1 MNFMNMKKNTR
12 AVNTHALK
20 KITRSTVPAIGIGLA
35 AALILAGC
43 SSRESAAKMTSYT
56 SANSGAGASLF
67 TVPQNQMSHIQ
78 IVTIS
83 TAPLKRTLRLS
94 GQVAY
99 NGFKTTPVIT
109 AVGGPVTRVL
119 AYPGQHVRVGQP
131 MLEISSPDYSQLR
144 ANYLKARDSYNL
156 ADKNFKRSKDLYA
169 HHAVAEADLLQAE
182 SIRNQAQADMT
193 AAEQGLH
200 ILGITNPDSL
210 ATAPAS
216 AQIPLLAP
224 ISGEV
229 VDRECSPGQL
239 IQAGATQCFTI
250 SDMSTVWVLVN
261 VYQNQ
266 LSYIHSGDAVSV
278 KTDAYPTV
286 FHGKISYLAPA
297 VDPNTR
303 TLQARIVTENPGD
316 RLKNQM
322 YVTASVIAGTI
333 PKAITVPVASV
344 LRNAEN
350 QPFVYVQ
357 TGAAQFS
364 RRMVEIGETAN
375 GRVEILSGL
384 SPGDKVVADG
394 SLFLQFQNSLQ
405 G

>member
-1 MNFMNMKKNTR
+1 MNPLHTY
-12 AVNTHALK
+12 ALTK
-20 KITRSTVPAIGIGLA
+20 FTRSIAAVLGMSLA
-35 AALILAGC
+35 AAMVLAGC
-43 SSRESAAKMTSYT
+43 ASSGRQAEKMTSYT
-56 SANSGAGASLF
+56 SANSGAEATLF
-67 TVPQNQMSHIQ
+67 TVPQEQLSHIQ

-83 TAPLKRTLRLS
+83 PASLTRTLRLS

-109 AVGGPVTRVL
+109 AVGGPVSQVL
-119 AYPGQHVRVGQP
+119 VFPGQHVRAGQP
-131 MLEISSPDYSQLR
+131 MLEVSSPDYSQLR
-144 ANYLKARDSYNL
+144 ASYLKARDSYNL
-156 ADKNFKRSKDLYA
+156 ADKNYQRAQDLFA
-169 HHAVAEADLLQAE
+169 HHAIAEADVLQAE
-182 SIRNQAQADMT
+182 STRTQAQADMN

-200 ILGITNPDSL
+200 ILGITNLDSL
-210 ATAPAS
+210 ASAPPT
-216 AQIPLLAP
+216 AQIPVRAP

-229 VDRECSPGQL
+229 VDRLCSPGQL

-266 LSYIHSGDAVSV
+266 LSYIHNGDTVSV
-278 KTDAYPTV
+278 QTDAYPTI

-303 TLQARIVTENPGD
+303 TLQARIVTENPGEK
-316 RLKNQM
+316 LKNQM
-322 YVTASVIAGTI
+322 YVTAIVVAGTI

-344 LRNAEN
+344 LRNTEN

-357 TGAAQFS
+357 TGATQFS
-364 RRMVEIGETAN
+364 RRMVDIGETQE
-375 GRVEILSGL
+375 GRIQILSGL
-384 SPGDKVVADG
+384 SAGEKVVADG

-405 G
+405 R

>member
-1 MNFMNMKKNTR
+1 MNPMHTY
-12 AVNTHALK
+12 ALAK
-20 KITRSTVPAIGIGLA
+20 FTRSIGSALGVSLA
-35 AALILAGC
+35 AAMVLAGC
-43 SSRESAAKMTSYT
+43 ASSGRQAEKMTSYT
-56 SANSGAGASLF
+56 SANAGAEAALF
-67 TVPQNQMSHIQ
+67 TVPQEQLSHIQ
-78 IVTIS
+78 IVTVS
-83 TAPLKRTLRLS
+83 AAPLTRTLRLS

-109 AVGGPVTRVL
+109 AVGGPVSQVL
-119 AYPGQHVRVGQP
+119 VFPGQHVRAGQP
-131 MLEISSPDYSQLR
+131 MLEVSSPDYSQLR
-144 ANYLKARDSYNL
+144 ASYLKARDSYNL
-156 ADKNFKRSKDLYA
+156 ADKNYKRAQDLYA
-169 HHAVAEADLLQAE
+169 HHAIAEADLLQAE
-182 SIRNQAQADMT
+182 SARTQAQADMN

-200 ILGITNPDSL
+200 ILGITNLDSL
-210 ATAPAS
+210 ASAPPT
-216 AQIPLLAP
+216 AQIPVRAP

-229 VDRECSPGQL
+229 VDRQCSPGQL

-266 LSYIHSGDAVSV
+266 LSYIHNGDAVSV
-278 KTDAYPTV
+278 QTDAYPTI

-303 TLQARIVTENPGD
+303 TLQARIVTENPGEK
-316 RLKNQM
+316 LKSQM
-322 YVTASVIAGTI
+322 YVTAIVVAGTI
-333 PKAITVPVASV
+333 PKAITIPVASV
-344 LRNAEN
+344 MRNTEN

-357 TGAAQFS
+357 TGATQFS

-375 GRVEILSGL
+375 GKVEILSGL

-405 G
+405 R

>member
-1 MNFMNMKKNTR
+1 MNPMHMY
-12 AVNTHALK
+12 ALTK
-20 KITRSTVPAIGIGLA
+20 FTRSIAAVLGMSLA
-35 AALILAGC
+35 AAMVLAGC
-43 SSRESAAKMTSYT
+43 ASSGRQAEKMTSYT
-56 SANSGAGASLF
+56 SANSGAEATLF
-67 TVPQNQMSHIQ
+67 TVPQEQLSHIQ

-83 TAPLKRTLRLS
+83 PASLTRTLRLS

-109 AVGGPVTRVL
+109 AVGGPVSQVL
-119 AYPGQHVRVGQP
+119 VFPGQHVRAGQP
-131 MLEISSPDYSQLR
+131 MLEVSSPDYSQLR
-144 ANYLKARDSYNL
+144 ASYLKARDSYNL
-156 ADKNFKRSKDLYA
+156 ADKNYQRAQDLFA
-169 HHAVAEADLLQAE
+169 HHAIAEADVLQAE
-182 SIRNQAQADMT
+182 STRTQAQADMN

-200 ILGITNPDSL
+200 ILGITNLDSL
-210 ATAPAS
+210 ASAPPT
-216 AQIPLLAP
+216 AQIPVRAP

-229 VDRECSPGQL
+229 VDRLCSPGQL

-266 LSYIHSGDAVSV
+266 LSYIHNGDTVSV
-278 KTDAYPTV
+278 QTDAYPTI

-303 TLQARIVTENPGD
+303 TLQARIVTENPGEK
-316 RLKNQM
+316 LKNQM
-322 YVTASVIAGTI
+322 YVTAIVVAGTI

-344 LRNAEN
+344 LRNTEN

-357 TGAAQFS
+357 TGATQFS
-364 RRMVEIGETAN
+364 RRMVEIGETQE
-375 GRVEILSGL
+375 GRIQILSGL
-384 SPGDKVVADG
+384 SAGEKVVADG

-405 G
+405 R

>member
-1 MNFMNMKKNTR
+1 MN
-12 AVNTHALK
+12 ATHMYALTK
-20 KITRSTVPAIGIGLA
+20 FTRSIASALGMSLVA
-35 AALILAGC
+35 ATILAGC
-43 SSRESAAKMTSYT
+43 GSSGRESAEKMTSYT
-56 SANSGAGASLF
+56 SANSGAEATLF
-67 TVPQNQMSHIQ
+67 TVPQDQLSHIQ

-83 TAPLKRTLRLS
+83 PAPLTRTLRLS

-109 AVGGPVTRVL
+109 AVGGPVSQVL
-119 AYPGQHVRVGQP
+119 VFPGQHVRAGQP
-131 MLEISSPDYSQLR
+131 MLEVSSPDYSQLR
-144 ANYLKARDSYNL
+144 ASYLKARDSYNL
-156 ADKNFKRSKDLYA
+156 ADKNYQRAQDLFA
-169 HHAVAEADLLQAE
+169 HHAIAEADVLQAE
-182 SIRNQAQADMT
+182 STRTQAQADMN

-200 ILGITNPDSL
+200 ILGITNLDSL
-210 ATAPAS
+210 AGAPPT
-216 AQIPLLAP
+216 AQISVRAP

-229 VDRECSPGQL
+229 VDRLCSPGQL

-266 LSYIHSGDAVSV
+266 LSYIHNGDTVSV
-278 KTDAYPTV
+278 QTDAYPTI

-303 TLQARIVTENPGD
+303 TLQARIVTENPGEK
-316 RLKNQM
+316 LKNQM
-322 YVTASVIAGTI
+322 YVTAIVVAGTI

-344 LRNAEN
+344 LRNTEN

-357 TGAAQFS
+357 TGATQFS
-364 RRMVEIGETAN
+364 RQMVDIGETQE
-375 GRVEILSGL
+375 GRIQILSGL
-384 SPGDKVVADG
+384 SAGEKVVADG

-405 G
+405 R

>member
-1 MNFMNMKKNTR
+1 MNPLHTY
-12 AVNTHALK
+12 ALTK
-20 KITRSTVPAIGIGLA
+20 FTRSIASAFGISLA
-35 AALILAGC
+35 VAMFLAGC
-43 SSRESAAKMTSYT
+43 GSSGRQAGKMTSYT
-56 SANSGAGASLF
+56 SANSGSEATLF
-67 TVPQNQMSHIQ
+67 TVPQDQLSHIQ
-78 IVTIS
+78 IVNIS
-83 TAPLKRTLRLS
+83 PAPLTRTLRLS

-109 AVGGPVTRVL
+109 AVGGPVSQLLVF
-119 AYPGQHVRVGQP
+119 PGQHVRAGQP
-131 MLEISSPDYSQLR
+131 MLEVSSPDYSQLR
-144 ANYLKARDSYNL
+144 ASYLKARDSYNL
-156 ADKNFKRSKDLYA
+156 ADKNYQRAQDLYA
-169 HHAVAEADLLQAE
+169 HHAIAEADLLQTE
-182 SIRNQAQADMT
+182 SVRTQAQADMN

-200 ILGITNPDSL
+200 ILGITNLDSL
-210 ATAPAS
+210 ASAPPT
-216 AQIPLLAP
+216 AQIPVRAP

-229 VDRECSPGQL
+229 VDRLCSPGQL

-266 LSYIHSGDAVSV
+266 LSYIHNGEAVSV
-278 KTDAYPTV
+278 QTDAYPTI

-303 TLQARIVTENPGD
+303 TLQARIVTENPSQ

-322 YVTASVIAGTI
+322 YVTATVVAGTI

-357 TGAAQFS
+357 TAPTQFS
-364 RRMVEIGETAN
+364 RRMVEVGETQE
-375 GRVEILSGL
+375 GRIQILSGL
-384 SPGDKVVADG
+384 SAGEKVVADG

-405 G
+405 R

>member
-1 MNFMNMKKNTR
+1 MNAAHMYALTKFTHSIAS
-12 AVNTHALK
+12 AV
-20 KITRSTVPAIGIGLA
+20 GMGLA
-35 AALILAGC
+35 AAMVLAGC
-43 SSRESAAKMTSYT
+43 GSSGRESAEKMTSYT
-56 SANSGAGASLF
+56 SANSGAEAALF
-67 TVPQNQMSHIQ
+67 TVPQDQLSHIQ

-83 TAPLKRTLRLS
+83 AAPLTRTLRLS

-109 AVGGPVTRVL
+109 AVGGPVSQVL
-119 AYPGQHVRVGQP
+119 AFPGQHVRAGQP
-131 MLEISSPDYSQLR
+131 MLEVSSPDYSQLR
-144 ANYLKARDSYNL
+144 ASYLKARDSFSL
-156 ADKNFKRSKDLYA
+156 ANKNYQRAQDLYT
-169 HHAVAEADLLQAE
+169 HHAIAEADLLQAE
-182 SIRNQAQADMT
+182 SVRTQAQADMN

-200 ILGITNPDSL
+200 ILGITNLHSL
-210 ATAPAS
+210 ANAPPT
-216 AQIPLLAP
+216 AQIPVRAP

-229 VDRECSPGQL
+229 VDRQCSPGQL

-266 LSYIHSGDAVSV
+266 LSYIHNGEAVSV
-278 KTDAYPTV
+278 QTDAYPTV

-303 TLQARIVTENPGD
+303 TLQARIVTENPGEK
-316 RLKNQM
+316 LKNQM
-322 YVTASVIAGTI
+322 YVTAIVVAGTI

-344 LRNAEN
+344 MRNSEN

-357 TGAAQFS
+357 TGATQFS
-364 RRMVEIGETAN
+364 RRMVEIGEIQQE
-375 GRVEILSGL
+375 RIQILSGL
-384 SPGDKVVADG
+384 SAGEKVVADG

-405 G
+405 R